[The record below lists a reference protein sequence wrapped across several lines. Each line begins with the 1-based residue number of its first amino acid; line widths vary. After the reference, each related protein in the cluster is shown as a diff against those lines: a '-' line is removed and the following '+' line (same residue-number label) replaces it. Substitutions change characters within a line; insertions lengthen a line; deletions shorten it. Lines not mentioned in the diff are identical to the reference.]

1 MITKRTLLI
10 FNRNDID
17 GLKHIWNLIPFDL
30 FDQVVAIDGHS
41 TDGSYEF
48 LTSTGVR
55 TYLQAKMGR
64 GNALAEAMQLVEG
77 DAVFELSSDGN
88 EDPRT
93 IPLLLREIDNG
104 ADLVIASR
112 FARGGRTDDTDDPMK
127 VRRLGNRFL
136 TYLINVLWGSKLT
149 DSTNGLRAFRTEAWQ
164 KMHLDVSHFEAE
176 FLMSIRATKLRLRV
190 AEVPTVEGSR
200 VGGKVQAR
208 TTKVGFALLRAVFR
222 EILGSRFKALTSQAS
237 DE

>member
-1 MITKRTLLI
+1 MTRTLLI

-48 LTSTGVR
+48 LASTGVR
-55 TYLQAKMGR
+55 TYLQMKMGR

-77 DAVFELSSDGN
+77 DAVVELSSDGN

-112 FARGGRTDDTDDPMK
+112 LALGGRTDDTDDPMK
-127 VRRLGNRFL
+127 VRRLGNRLL
-136 TYLINVLWGSKLT
+136 TFLINVLWGAKLT
-149 DSTNGLRAFRTEAWQ
+149 DSTNGLRAFRTDAWQ
-164 KMHLDVSHFEAE
+164 KMHLDASHFEAE
-176 FLMSIRATKLRLRV
+176 FLMSIRAIKLKLRV

-200 VGGKVQAR
+200 VGGEVQAK
-208 TTKVGFALLRAVFR
+208 TSKVGIALLHVVVR
-222 EILGSRFKALTSQAS
+222 EMLEGSRFVR
-237 DE
+237 